1 MILASH
7 MNRGWTT
14 NQNKQFVA
22 ILKKY
27 PKQFERLKEATR
39 KARQKLDELMA
50 LEKE

>member
-7 MNRGWTT
+7 MNRGWTKK
-14 NQNKQFVA
+14 QNKQFIA

-39 KARQKLDELMA
+39 KTRQKLDELMA
-50 LEKE
+50 LENE